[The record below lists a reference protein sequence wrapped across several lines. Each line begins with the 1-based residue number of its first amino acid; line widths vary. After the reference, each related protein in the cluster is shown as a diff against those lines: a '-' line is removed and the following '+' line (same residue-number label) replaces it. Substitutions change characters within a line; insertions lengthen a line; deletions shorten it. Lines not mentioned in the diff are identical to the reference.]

1 MTWYAEKC
9 ESSANPIYP
18 KPPNRIVNVIPKIKT
33 DENVLI
39 INFDNKDMLSFEM
52 KIDRNLTN
60 DVSKPKLTKVEK
72 ITASVK

>member
-1 MTWYAEKC
+1 
-9 ESSANPIYP
+9 
-18 KPPNRIVNVIPKIKT
+18 
-33 DENVLI
+33 
-39 INFDNKDMLSFEM
+39 MLSFEM